1 MNYLYLDHITKYY
14 ADKVLFENITLGI
27 NKGQKVALI
36 ARNGTGKTS
45 LLNVIAALDEPD
57 EGKVQLHPDVRIGYL
72 KQNPDYIEGQTM
84 IQFLLQ
90 DHSNPVTKC
99 IQQYE
104 QAVLD
109 HKNLSNQ
116 SNQKALQTA
125 LEQMDI
131 HHAWDYESDIMQIL
145 GKLKLELSGNP
156 IEELSGGQRK
166 RLDLARV
173 ILQKPDFMILDEPT
187 NHLDI
192 EMIEW
197 LEKYL
202 QQPNL
207 TLLLITHDRY
217 FLEVICNEI
226 IELEKGNILQFKGN
240 YSYYLEKKEEWV
252 HNQKMNIEK
261 ARSLVRQDL
270 DWMRRMPKA
279 RGTKAKAKID
289 RFRKNEKIAGQNI
302 SEDKVEFKIDAAR
315 MGSKILEIKSVD
327 KRFDDLVILD
337 KFTYN
342 FKRFEKVGIVGN
354 NGTGKTTL
362 LNLIT
367 GQLKP
372 DSGTIKIGSTIKMG
386 YFNQENPKQ
395 FRGKRV
401 LDIVKDIAEVIT
413 LKSGKSMGASQ
424 FLTLFQFPPESQ
436 FTFYESLSGGEQ
448 RRLHLVTVLMSNPNF
463 LILDEPTNDLDLPTL
478 QTLEDFLKE
487 YPGCVIVV
495 SHDRFFMDKIVDH
508 LFVFKGNGKVID
520 FPGNYTQYRVEVVD
534 HEKTGK
540 SKPVK
545 KETVKSEKPKTKLT
559 FKEKFEYEQLT
570 KDIET
575 LEARKAELTQ
585 LLNSGET
592 DHEKLMAWSEE
603 IGKIVTDLETKSD
616 RWLEL
621 SEFAG

>member
-14 ADKVLFENITLGI
+14 ADKVLFEDITLGI

-45 LLNVIAALDEPD
+45 LLNVITGLDEPD
-57 EGKVQLHPDVRIGYL
+57 DGKVQLHPDVRIGYL
-72 KQNPDYIEGQTM
+72 KQNPDYIEGQAM

-109 HKNLSNQ
+109 HNNNASDQTQKNL
-116 SNQKALQTA
+116 QKA

-131 HHAWDYESDIMQIL
+131 HHAWDYESNIKQIL
-145 GKLKLELSGNP
+145 GKLKLELTDMP
-156 IEELSGGQRK
+156 IQELSGGRRK

-173 ILQKPDFMILDEPT
+173 LLQKPDFMILDEPT

-217 FLEVICNEI
+217 FLDRICDEI
-226 IELEKGNILQFKGN
+226 IELEKGHILQYKGN
-240 YSYYLEKKEEWV
+240 YSYYLEKKEERT
-252 HNQKMNIEK
+252 HNQKMGIEK

-279 RGTKAKAKID
+279 RGTKAKAKIN
-289 RFRKNEKIAGQNI
+289 RFRKNEQVAKQRMA
-302 SEDKVEFKIDAAR
+302 EDKVEFRIDAAR
-315 MGSKILEIKSVD
+315 MGSKILEIKNVG

-337 KFTYN
+337 KFTYS

-367 GQLKP
+367 GQLSP
-372 DSGTIKIGSTIKMG
+372 DNGTIKIGSTIKMG

-395 FRGKRV
+395 FKGKRV
-401 LDIVKDIAEVIT
+401 LDIVKEIAEVIT

-508 LFVFKGNGKVID
+508 LFIFKGNGMVRD
-520 FPGNYTQYRVEVVD
+520 FPGNYTQYRVEVD
-534 HEKTGK
+534 DREPSTKAK
-540 SKPVK
+540 
-545 KETVKSEKPKTKLT
+545 TVKQESAKTNKPKTKLT

-570 KDIET
+570 RDVET
-575 LEARKAELTQ
+575 LEIRKMELTL

-603 IGKIVTDLETKSD
+603 IGKLVTDLETKSD

-621 SEFAG
+621 SEFVG